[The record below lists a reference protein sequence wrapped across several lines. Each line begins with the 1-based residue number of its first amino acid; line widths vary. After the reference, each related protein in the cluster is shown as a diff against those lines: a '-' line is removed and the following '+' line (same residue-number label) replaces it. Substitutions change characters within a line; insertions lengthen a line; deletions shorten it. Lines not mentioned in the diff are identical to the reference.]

1 MAVTMRRVTGQV
13 SQHTSRDTNNVKDLN
28 AGDSCPKA
36 TQIKIASDE
45 EVTAAD
51 NCSAR
56 VWFAMDNGLSAACFL
71 WTTAEA
77 LEETG
82 EPVETNSF
90 S

>member
-1 MAVTMRRVTGQV
+1 M
-13 SQHTSRDTNNVKDLN
+13 KDLN
-28 AGDSCPKA
+28 TGDSCPKV
-36 TQIKIASDE
+36 TLIKIAADE

-56 VWFAMDNGLSAACFL
+56 VWFAIGSCLSAARFL
-71 WTTAEA
+71 WTKAEA

-82 EPVETNSF
+82 ESVETNSF